1 MEKTTRKRSWES
13 WEWLHSRWLPYV
25 LLALFMLFVHAGMDT
40 RVGDDKVN
48 LQVLSEIGGGA
59 ASFRHGSPTWSVA
72 TTPGHPDACLNR

>member
-1 MEKTTRKRSWES
+1 MEKTTRKRGGGS

-48 LQVLSEIGGGA
+48 LQVLSEIGGGQ
-59 ASFRHGSPTWSVA
+59 
-72 TTPGHPDACLNR
+72 HPSDMALLLGPSLPHLVIPMRA